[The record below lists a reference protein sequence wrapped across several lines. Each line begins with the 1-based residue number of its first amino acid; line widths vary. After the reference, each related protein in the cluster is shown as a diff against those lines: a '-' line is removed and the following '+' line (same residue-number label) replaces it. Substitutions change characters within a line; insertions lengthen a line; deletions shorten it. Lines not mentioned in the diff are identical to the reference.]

1 MRAITSSRKTK
12 RVSDEPVGPTTKKQ
26 TSAVPEAAIAA
37 VALTT
42 KKSKATQTSAV
53 PEAAIAAV
61 ALTSRKSKATQTS
74 DLLTAP
80 DAVNQQ
86 VCMSLIREEPH
97 GFITPSFC

>member
-42 KKSKATQTSAV
+42 KKSKATQTS
-53 PEAAIAAV
+53 
-61 ALTSRKSKATQTS
+61 